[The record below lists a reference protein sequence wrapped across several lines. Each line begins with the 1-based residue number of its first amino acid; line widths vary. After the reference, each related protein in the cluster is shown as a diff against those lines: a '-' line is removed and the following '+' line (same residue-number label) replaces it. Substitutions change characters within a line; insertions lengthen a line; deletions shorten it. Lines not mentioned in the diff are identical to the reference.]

1 MGSVSWRKRGNR
13 YLVSWRLD
21 DGSQGGRTVDT
32 PDEARDLAAEKRL
45 EMRRGTWR
53 GRQRG
58 RLPFSAWA
66 AEWWKTW
73 AADEPSPTT
82 LAATESWL
90 RLHVRPWFADRPIDK
105 ITPADV
111 RRWQAQLARDVGPS
125 TVAHCRS
132 LALRIFQFA
141 MDEGAIDANPVRKV
155 PPLKRRVDPEQVFG
169 GVKRRA
175 LTPEEAGRLLA
186 CFPLFWWD
194 HILTLLGTGLRFG
207 ELAGLRRRRIH
218 LDRPMPVLEVGPT
231 RYQAG
236 RFGSGFKPRPK
247 SDAGIRPVP
256 LAPLVVEAIRR
267 QLPPGNDPEDL
278 VFTGP
283 GGGPGQRGGPSVPR
297 GSRTVLSRHN
307 ISRTYH
313 GAVAK
318 LADPAVPLRPT
329 ARRVLRALRDG
340 GPQRVDELAARL
352 TANSRRLIRTATVAV
367 ALCELEAAA
376 LAAVDVDDQDEMAGR
391 WTALQVARDPLLDAV
406 DLHGAH
412 DLRHTFATWLE
423 DAGIPARVIDEL
435 MGHEARGRGGQ
446 DRGSAMGAHYRHTT
460 PEMATRVVDV
470 IQRRLTI
477 VLRVAEQALEGHP
490 NRSGLSVF

>member
-66 AEWWKTW
+66 TEWWDTW
-73 AADEPSPTT
+73 ATDDPSPNT
-82 LAATESWL
+82 LASAESWL

-111 RRWQAQLARDVGPS
+111 RRWQAQLAREVGPS

-169 GVKRRA
+169 EAKRRA

-194 HILTLLGTGLRFG
+194 HMLTLLGTGVRFG
-207 ELAGLRRRRIH
+207 ELAGLRRRRVH

-247 SDAGIRPVP
+247 SDAGIRQVP

-267 QLPPGNDPEDL
+267 QLPAGNDLDDL

-297 GSRTVLSRHN
+297 GMRTVLSRHN
-307 ISRTYH
+307 LHRTYQ
-313 GAVAK
+313 GAVAR

-340 GPQRVDELAARL
+340 GPWSVDQLAAQL
-352 TANSRRLIRTATVAV
+352 ATNGRRPIRPATVAV
-367 ALCELEAAA
+367 ALRELQAAK
-376 LAAVDVDDQDEMAGR
+376 LAAVDVDDHDELAGR
-391 WTALQVARDPLLDAV
+391 WAALPVAHDPLLDAV

-423 DAGIPARVIDEL
+423 DAGIPTRVIDEL
-435 MGHEARGRGGQ
+435 MGHGTTGRSGQ
-446 DRGSAMGAHYRHTT
+446 HQGSAMGAHYRHTT
-460 PEMATRVVDV
+460 PEMAVRVTDA
-470 IQRRLTI
+470 IQQRLTI
-477 VLRVAEQALEGHP
+477 VHQVGEQTLENGPHRSALGV
-490 NRSGLSVF
+490 L

>member
-21 DGSQGGRTVDT
+21 DGSQGGKTVDT

-45 EMRRGTWR
+45 EMRRSTWR

-58 RLPFSAWA
+58 RLSFSVWA
-66 AEWWKTW
+66 TDWWETW
-73 AADEPSPTT
+73 AADDPSPNT
-82 LAATESWL
+82 LASAETWL
-90 RLHVRPWFADRPIDK
+90 RLHVRSWFADRPIDK

-111 RRWQAQLARDVGPS
+111 RRWQAQLARNVGPS

-141 MDEGAIDANPVRKV
+141 VDEGAIDVNPVRKV

-169 GVKRRA
+169 EVKRRA

-194 HILTLLGTGLRFG
+194 HMLTLLGTGLRFG
-207 ELAGLRRRRIH
+207 ELAGLRRRRVH

-256 LAPLVVEAIRR
+256 LAPLVVDGIRR
-267 QLPPGNDPEDL
+267 QLPPGSDPEDL

-307 ISRTYH
+307 LHRTYQS
-313 GAVAK
+313 ALAK

-340 GPQRVDELAARL
+340 GPCYVDQLAAQL
-352 TANSRRLIRTATVAV
+352 TTNGRRPIRPATVAV
-367 ALCELEAAA
+367 ALRELQAAG
-376 LAAVDVDDQDEMAGR
+376 LVVVDVDDQDELADL
-391 WTALQVARDPLLDAV
+391 WAALPIAHDHLLDVV

-435 MGHEARGRGGQ
+435 MGHEASGRSGLQ
-446 DRGSAMGAHYRHTT
+446 RGSAMGTHYRHTT
-460 PEMATRVVDV
+460 PEMASRVVDA
-470 IQRRLTI
+470 IQQRLT
-477 VLRVAEQALEGHP
+477 VLLQVAERAVESRPSRSTLRV
-490 NRSGLSVF
+490 F

>member
-21 DGSQGGRTVDT
+21 DGSQGGKTVDT

-45 EMRRGTWR
+45 ELRRGTWR

-66 AEWWKTW
+66 TEWWETW
-73 AADEPSPTT
+73 TADDPSPTT

-111 RRWQAQLARDVGPS
+111 RRWQAQLARNVGPS
-125 TVAHCRS
+125 TLAHCRS

-141 MDEGAIDANPVRKV
+141 LDEGAIDVNPVHKV
-155 PPLKRRVDPEQVFG
+155 PPLKRRVDPEQVFSQA
-169 GVKRRA
+169 KRRA

-194 HILTLLGTGLRFG
+194 HMLTLLGTGLRFG
-207 ELAGLRRRRIH
+207 ELAGLRRRRVH

-256 LAPLVVEAIRR
+256 LAPLVVEAVRR
-267 QLPPGNDPEDL
+267 QLPPGNDPDDL

-283 GGGPGQRGGPSVPR
+283 GGGPGQRGA
-297 GSRTVLSRHN
+297 RTVLSRHN
-307 ISRTYH
+307 LHRTYQ
-313 GAVAK
+313 GALAK
-318 LADPAVPLRPT
+318 LADGAVPLRPT
-329 ARRVLRALRDG
+329 ARRVLRVLRDG
-340 GPQRVDELAARL
+340 GPRHVDQLVAQLNTSGCRP
-352 TANSRRLIRTATVAV
+352 IRPATVAV
-367 ALCELEAAA
+367 ALRELHAAG
-376 LAAVDVDDQDEMAGR
+376 LVAVDVDDQDELAGR
-391 WTALQVARDPLLDAV
+391 WAALEVARDPLLNEV

-412 DLRHTFATWLE
+412 DFRHTFATWLE
-423 DAGIPARVIDEL
+423 DDGIPARVIDEL
-435 MGHEARGRGGQ
+435 MGHEATGRGSKQG
-446 DRGSAMGAHYRHTT
+446 GSAMGAHYRHTT
-460 PEMATRVVDV
+460 SEMATRVVRAT
-470 IQRRLTI
+470 QGRLAI
-477 VLRVAEQALEGHP
+477 VLEVAERTLD
-490 NRSGLSVF
+490 NS

>member
-1 MGSVSWRKRGNR
+1 MGSVSWRKRGHR

-32 PDEARDLAAEKRL
+32 SDEARDLAAEKRL

-58 RLPFSAWA
+58 RLSFNVWA
-66 AEWWKTW
+66 AEWWETW
-73 AADEPSPTT
+73 AADDPSPTS
-82 LAATESWL
+82 LASAESWL

-132 LALRIFQFA
+132 LALRIFQYA

-155 PPLKRRVDPEQVFG
+155 PPLKRRIDPEQVFG
-169 GVKRRA
+169 EVKRRA

-194 HILTLLGTGLRFG
+194 HMLTLLGTGLRFG
-207 ELAGLRRRRIH
+207 ELAGLRRRRVH
-218 LDRPMPVLEVGPT
+218 LDRPLPVLEVGPT

-267 QLPPGNDPEDL
+267 QLPPGNDPDDL

-283 GGGPGQRGGPSVPR
+283 GGGPGQRDRPSVPR
-297 GSRTVLSRHN
+297 GARTVLSRHN
-307 ISRTYH
+307 LHRTYQ
-313 GAVAK
+313 GALAK

-340 GPQRVDELAARL
+340 GPCDVDQLAAQL
-352 TANSRRLIRTATVAV
+352 TTNGRRPIRPATVAV
-367 ALCELEAAA
+367 ALRELQAAG
-376 LAAVDVDDQDEMAGR
+376 LAAVDVDDQDELAGR
-391 WTALQVARDPLLDAV
+391 WSALPVAQDPLLDTV

-435 MGHEARGRGGQ
+435 MGHKATGRSGQ
-446 DRGSAMGAHYRHTT
+446 QPGSAMGAHYRHTT
-460 PEMATRVVDV
+460 PEMAARVAAA
-470 IQRRLTI
+470 IQERLTV
-477 VLRVAEQALEGHP
+477 VLQVADQALESSSSP
-490 NRSGLSVF
+490 ATLRMV

>member
-13 YLVSWRLD
+13 YLVSWRLE
-21 DGSQGGRTVDT
+21 DGSQGGKTVDT

-45 EMRRGTWR
+45 EMRRGTWQ

-58 RLPFSAWA
+58 RLSFSAWA
-66 AEWWKTW
+66 AEWWETW
-73 AADEPSPTT
+73 AADDPSPNT
-82 LAATESWL
+82 LASAESWL

-141 MDEGAIDANPVRKV
+141 VDEGAIDTNPVRKV

-169 GVKRRA
+169 EVKRRA

-194 HILTLLGTGLRFG
+194 HMLTLLGTGLRFG
-207 ELAGLRRRRIH
+207 ELAGLRRRRVH
-218 LDRPMPVLEVGPT
+218 LDRPIPVLEVGPT

-256 LAPLVVEAIRR
+256 LAPLMVEAIRR
-267 QLPPGNDPEDL
+267 QLPPGSDPEDL

-283 GGGPGQRGGPSVPR
+283 GGGPGQRGGPSVRR
-297 GSRTVLSRHN
+297 GARTVLSRHN
-307 ISRTYH
+307 LHRTYQ
-313 GAVAK
+313 GAVSK
-318 LADPAVPLRPT
+318 LADPAGLLRPT

-340 GPQRVDELAARL
+340 GSWYVDQLAAQL
-352 TANSRRLIRTATVAV
+352 TTNSRRAIRPATVAV
-367 ALCELEAAA
+367 ALRELQAAG
-376 LAAVDVDDQDEMAGR
+376 LAAVDINDQDELAGR
-391 WTALQVARDPLLDAV
+391 WAALQVAHDPLLEAV

-435 MGHEARGRGGQ
+435 MGHEASGRGGQ
-446 DRGSAMGAHYRHTT
+446 RGSAMGAHYRHIT
-460 PEMATRVVDV
+460 PEMAARVVDG
-470 IQRRLTI
+470 IQQRLTV
-477 VLRVAEQALEGHP
+477 VLQVAEQALEHHP
-490 NRSGLSVF
+490 NRSSHRVF

>member
-1 MGSVSWRKRGNR
+1 MGSVSWRKRGSR

-21 DGSQGGRTVDT
+21 DGSQGGKTVDT

-58 RLPFSAWA
+58 RLPFSTWA
-66 AEWWKTW
+66 AEWWETW
-73 AADEPSPTT
+73 TADDPSPTT

-105 ITPADV
+105 IFPADV
-111 RRWQAQLARDVGPS
+111 RRWQAQLARNVGPS
-125 TVAHCRS
+125 TLAHCRS
-132 LALRIFQFA
+132 LALRIFQYA
-141 MDEGAIDANPVRKV
+141 MDEGAIDANPVHKV

-169 GVKRRA
+169 EVKRRA

-194 HILTLLGTGLRFG
+194 HMLTLLGTGLRFG
-207 ELAGLRRRRIH
+207 ELAGLRRRRVH
-218 LDRPMPVLEVGPT
+218 LNRPLPVLEVGST
-231 RYQAG
+231 RFQAG

-247 SDAGIRPVP
+247 SDAGIRQVP

-267 QLPPGNDPEDL
+267 QLPPGNDPDDL

-283 GGGPGQRGGPSVPR
+283 GGGPGRAGGPSVPR
-297 GSRTVLSRHN
+297 GTRTVLSRHN
-307 ISRTYH
+307 LHRTYQ

-318 LADPAVPLRPT
+318 LADPALPLRPT
-329 ARRVLRALRDG
+329 ARRVLQALRDG
-340 GPQRVDELAARL
+340 GPQRIDQLAARL
-352 TANSRRLIRTATVAV
+352 SASGRPIRPATVAS
-367 ALCELEAAA
+367 ALGELHGAS
-376 LAAVDVDDQDEMAGR
+376 LAAVDVDDLDVTVGR
-391 WTALQVARDPLLDAV
+391 WSAVPTTRDPVLEAV

-412 DLRHTFATWLE
+412 DFRHTYATWLE

-435 MGHEARGRGGQ
+435 MGHEATSRSGQ
-446 DRGSAMGAHYRHTT
+446 RGSAMGAHYRHTT
-460 PEMATRVVDV
+460 PDMAARTVEA
-470 IQRRLTI
+470 IQQRLTV
-477 VLRVAEQALEGHP
+477 VLQVAEQAFEHSP
-490 NRSGLSVF
+490 NRSTLSVF